1 MDQGFGTPIPP
12 IEESLEQ
19 PPKKSNTRMI
29 VIIVVVLLVLCCC
42 CAAAAAGGYW
52 LWNNGDQVFGITSL
66 PNMLAFL

>member
-52 LWNNGDQVFGITSL
+52 LWDNGDEIFGITRP